1 MRLDESQPEKS
12 IPGNILLRQ
21 TSRTGF
27 SLSPSRRARKLEI
40 RQAQAYPAKTNSR
53 VRHGSH
59 TRNSDRREID
69 TNRFSGPM
77 GLLDASPDGWAGQI
91 IPGEKQSGH
100 SRSERFERFDV
111 LKVTQIV
118 LRQGARV
125 AMQVCR
131 YRLSGDAQDTRDFA

>member
-69 TNRFSGPM
+69 TNRLGGPIR
-77 GLLDASPDGWAGQI
+77 LLDASSDGWAGQI
-91 IPGEKQSGH
+91 IARKKQSRNR
-100 SRSERFERFDV
+100 RSKRFERLHDLGV
-111 LKVTQIV
+111 AQIV
-118 LRQGARV
+118 LRQGACV
-125 AMQVCR
+125 AV
-131 YRLSGDAQDTRDFA
+131 